1 MARYNFSFKGGHTKG
16 GGVTSKF
23 YLFCVIPSEEKAD
36 EVIFFDARKKGLITE
51 NALLQMAAAGTKE
64 EQDFD
69 YSIATPYVKIFSL
82 VEGFG
87 LSGGTHYHSFFFKLS
102 HEGRVVTI
110 KPLAATQNRQ
120 ANMFFKGQG
129 HFLSPEEVKSL
140 LGDKSTS
147 YGFYKKQC
155 PLPRAI
161 LNTIVSIELPTGRIS
176 PGTSE
181 VRRVRL

>member
-1 MARYNFSFKGGHTKG
+1 MPRYSFSFKGGQTKG
-16 GGVTSKF
+16 GGIVSKF
-23 YLFCVIPSEEKAD
+23 YLFCILSLEEKAD
-36 EVIFFDARKKGLITE
+36 EIIFFDARKKGLVTE
-51 NALLQMAAAGTKE
+51 NALLQMASAGTQE
-64 EQDFD
+64 EQEFD
-69 YSIATPYVKIFSL
+69 YSISTPHVKIFSL

-102 HEGRVVTI
+102 HEGRIVTI
-110 KPLAATQNRQ
+110 LPLAATQSRQ
-120 ANMFFKGQG
+120 GDMFFKGQG

-140 LGDKSTS
+140 LGEKSTS
-147 YGFYKKQC
+147 YGFYKRQL

-161 LNTIVSIELPTGRIS
+161 LNTIISTELSSGRIS